1 MQMDAVLGKLADTRR
16 EFETLSGTVSSV
28 QTMSMSLATEMQRV
42 KLDVRDAHDAIVT
55 HENELRDLTAKLET
69 GVETATRVSQRYES
83 EMVPLLAQR
92 KTATQELQDVRVAAV
107 KDREALETSIKAVRE
122 QLGNTDRMV
131 TDTQGALS
139 HGLERQKSVFDGR
152 VKEVQQ
158 VLSQSIRDVQTT
170 LKAQM
175 EQQGT
180 ALGGETRGLR
190 QEVKTA
196 QSAYETLSTEL
207 TREVSTRAETV
218 AKAMTELE
226 NLGSAVDAGLKN
238 ARMDVEALGRRC
250 EEVAE
255 EVHRVEAIA
264 VGANTRAEGALRDI
278 AQETK
283 VRQESTQL
291 LHSEVKRV
299 YDGLDEKLLKFQTEL
314 GSQHHEIMRVETSY
328 KDAVADVRSSLQS
341 YVDTRSE
348 QVVRTGQQ
356 HASEAGDRAV

>member
-1 MQMDAVLGKLADTRR
+1 
-16 EFETLSGTVSSV
+16 
-28 QTMSMSLATEMQRV
+28 
-42 KLDVRDAHDAIVT
+42 
-55 HENELRDLTAKLET
+55 
-69 GVETATRVSQRYES
+69 
-83 EMVPLLAQR
+83 MVPLLAQR
-92 KTATQELQDVRVAAV
+92 KTTTQEMQDVRISAA

-158 VLSQSIRDVQTT
+158 ALSQSIRDVQIT

-207 TREVSTRAETV
+207 TREVGTRAETV
-218 AKAMTELE
+218 AKAMGELE
-226 NLGSAVDAGLKN
+226 NLGGAVDAGLKN
-238 ARMDVEALGRRC
+238 ARMDVEAMSRRC
-250 EEVAE
+250 DEIAQD
-255 EVHRVEAIA
+255 VHRVESIA
-264 VGANTRAEGALRDI
+264 DGATSRGEVAQRAI

-283 VRQESTQL
+283 VRQESTRL
-291 LHSEVKRV
+291 LHSEVKR
-299 YDGLDEKLLKFQTEL
+299 
-314 GSQHHEIMRVETSY
+314 
-328 KDAVADVRSSLQS
+328 
-341 YVDTRSE
+341 
-348 QVVRTGQQ
+348 
-356 HASEAGDRAV
+356 